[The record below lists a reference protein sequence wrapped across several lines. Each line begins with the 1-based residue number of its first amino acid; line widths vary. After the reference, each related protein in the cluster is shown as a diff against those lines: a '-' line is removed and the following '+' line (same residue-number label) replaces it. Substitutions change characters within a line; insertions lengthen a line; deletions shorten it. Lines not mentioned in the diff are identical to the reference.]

1 MYTAR
6 SQPDKRD
13 IQTIGGQIIEV
24 QLYYILYIHFG
35 DQLIL
40 LGKSAWYSLAFNG
53 HSEHRLVLAEW

>member
-1 MYTAR
+1 MHEIKQCTLHDHSR
-6 SQPDKRD
+6 IKRD

-40 LGKSAWYSLAFNG
+40 LGKSA
-53 HSEHRLVLAEW
+53 